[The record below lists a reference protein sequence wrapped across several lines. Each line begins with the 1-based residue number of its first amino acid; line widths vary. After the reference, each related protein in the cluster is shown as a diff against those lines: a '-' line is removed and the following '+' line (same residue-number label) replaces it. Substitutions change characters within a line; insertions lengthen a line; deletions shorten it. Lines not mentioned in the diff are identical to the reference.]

1 MARLKELY
9 RKEVVPQLMEEM
21 GFDNP
26 MRVPRLEKV
35 CINIGLGKAK
45 TDPKL
50 LELAKKSLSLIT
62 GQAPV
67 LTKAKKSIAG
77 FNLRKGMVIGCKV
90 TLRGERMYEF
100 LDRLFNLA
108 MPRIRDF
115 QGISDTLFDGRGNIT
130 LGVRDQMIF
139 PEAEYESASKLP
151 GLSITIVTTAKNDF
165 EAKKLLEKM
174 GMPFRRKAESSA
186 DKK

>member
-9 RKEVVPQLMEEM
+9 RKEIVPQLMEEL
-21 GFDNP
+21 GLDNP
-26 MRVPRLEKV
+26 MRVPRVEKV
-35 CINIGLGKAK
+35 CVNIGLGRAK
-45 TDPKL
+45 TEPKL
-50 LELAKKSLSLIT
+50 IDMARKSLSLIT

-67 LTKAKKSIAG
+67 VTKAKRSIAG

-115 QGISDTLFDGRGNIT
+115 HGVSDNCFDGRGNFT
-130 LGVRDQMIF
+130 LGLQDQMIF

-151 GLSITIVTTAKNDF
+151 GLSVSIVTTAQNDQ
-165 EAKKLLEKM
+165 EAKRLLQKL
-174 GMPFRRKAESSA
+174 GMPFRR
-186 DKK
+186 

>member
-9 RKEVVPQLMEEM
+9 RKEIVPQLMEEL
-21 GFDNP
+21 GLDNP
-26 MRVPRLEKV
+26 MRVPRVEKV
-35 CINIGLGKAK
+35 CVNIGLGRAK
-45 TDPKL
+45 TEPKL
-50 LELAKKSLSLIT
+50 IDMARKSLSLIT

-67 LTKAKKSIAG
+67 VTKAKKSIAG

-115 QGISDTLFDGRGNIT
+115 HGVSDNCFDGRGNFT
-130 LGVRDQMIF
+130 LGLQDQMIF

-151 GLSITIVTTAKNDF
+151 GLSVSIVTTAQNDQ
-165 EAKKLLEKM
+165 EAKRLLQKL
-174 GMPFRRKAESSA
+174 GMPFRR
-186 DKK
+186 

>member
-9 RKEVVPQLMEEM
+9 KKEIVPQLMEELDL
-21 GFDNP
+21 DNP
-26 MRVPRLEKV
+26 MRVPRVEKV
-35 CINIGLGKAK
+35 CVNIGLGRAK

-50 LELAKKSLSLIT
+50 IDLAKKSLSLIT

-67 LTKAKKSIAG
+67 VTKAKKSIAG

-115 QGISDTLFDGRGNIT
+115 QGIPDSCFDGRGNFI
-130 LGVRDQMIF
+130 LGLRDQIIF
-139 PEAEYESASKLP
+139 PEADYETASRLP
-151 GLSITIVTTAKNDF
+151 GVSVTIITTTQDDE
-165 EAKKLLEKM
+165 EAKSLLQKL
-174 GMPFRRKAESSA
+174 GMPFRKR
-186 DKK
+186 

>member
-9 RKEVVPQLMEEM
+9 RKEIVPQLMEEL
-21 GFDNP
+21 GLDNP
-26 MRVPRLEKV
+26 MRVPRVEKV
-35 CINIGLGKAK
+35 CVNIGLGRAK
-45 TDPKL
+45 TEPKL
-50 LELAKKSLSLIT
+50 IDMARKSLSLIT

-67 LTKAKKSIAG
+67 VTKAKRSIAG

-115 QGISDTLFDGRGNIT
+115 HGVSDNCFDGRGNFT
-130 LGVRDQMIF
+130 LGLQDQMIF

-151 GLSITIVTTAKNDF
+151 GLSVSIVTTAQNDQ
-165 EAKKLLEKM
+165 EAKRLLQKL
-174 GMPFRRKAESSA
+174 GMPFRK
-186 DKK
+186 

>member
-9 RKEVVPQLMEEM
+9 RKEIVPQLMEEL
-21 GFDNP
+21 GLDNP
-26 MRVPRLEKV
+26 MRVPRVEKV
-35 CINIGLGKAK
+35 CVNIGLGRAK
-45 TDPKL
+45 TEPKL
-50 LELAKKSLSLIT
+50 IDMARKSLSLIT

-67 LTKAKKSIAG
+67 VTKAKKSIAG

-115 QGISDTLFDGRGNIT
+115 HGVSDNCFDGRGNFT
-130 LGVRDQMIF
+130 LGLQDQMIF

-151 GLSITIVTTAKNDF
+151 GLSVSIVTTAQNDQ
-165 EAKKLLEKM
+165 EAKRLLQKL
-174 GMPFRRKAESSA
+174 GMPFRK
-186 DKK
+186 